1 MKTSSVFSIPW
12 LACLLMLL
20 AGCETGGT
28 QVVQSYPGQF
38 GVFCPQWSECLS
50 AAQRACRGVGYS
62 IERASPEKG
71 ELEVICQDGNR
82 RQEPSARTPEQLRE
96 RCLQSPD
103 YPC

>member
-38 GVFCPQWSECLS
+38 GVFCPQWSECVEGWGIPLNGRHRRKGSLKSSARMAIAGRNPRQAHRNSRSS
-50 AAQRACRGVGYS
+50 AAC
-62 IERASPEKG
+62 
-71 ELEVICQDGNR
+71 NR
-82 RQEPSARTPEQLRE
+82 QTIPA
-96 RCLQSPD
+96 
-103 YPC
+103 